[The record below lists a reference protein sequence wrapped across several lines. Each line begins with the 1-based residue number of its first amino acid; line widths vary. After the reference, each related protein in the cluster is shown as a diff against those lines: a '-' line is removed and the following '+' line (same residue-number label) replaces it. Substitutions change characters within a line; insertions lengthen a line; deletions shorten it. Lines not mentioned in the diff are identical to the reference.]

1 MIGRFL
7 LVAVFI
13 SLLSCIKEDSS
24 EKDDINYNI
33 RLDKELVQQLNTDAY
48 DTLIIESGSYI
59 LDAYIWRDFQPISPL
74 NGKPMFSINWLINID
89 SVKIPDN
96 LDLIKQFVINKD
108 SIWIS
113 DYKNDTRPIQPLY
126 KIEKYSN
133 SGPKWGPNI
142 YVDVI
147 AQIYDSQTDKVY
159 FLKCKNKFVSRT
171 D

>member
-7 LVAVFI
+7 IAAVFI
-13 SLLSCIKEDSS
+13 LLLSCKKDSS

-59 LDAYIWRDFQPISPL
+59 LDAYIWRDFQPISPP

-89 SVKIPDN
+89 SAKIPDN
-96 LDLIKQFVINKD
+96 IDLIKQYVINGD
-108 SIWIS
+108 SIWTS
-113 DYKNDTRPIQPLY
+113 SYENDLRPYQPLY

-133 SGPKWGPNI
+133 GGPKWGPKI
-142 YVDVI
+142 YVDVV
-147 AQIYDSQTDKVY
+147 AQIYDSQTDKVC
-159 FLKCKNKFVSRT
+159 FIKCKNKFIGRT